1 MSRDILNQPAFA
13 PYNDGELSPGREV
26 ETDEQILDWVRADAE
41 TALHPSCTAAMGVE
55 ERSVVDPASMR
66 VHGLEGLRV
75 VDASVFPYVTNGN
88 IYAPVMMVAEKAAD
102 LIAGNTPLAP
112 ADVPWYRH
120 GVSPLHPPGD
130 TRNLED
136 AVMTATVEP
145 THSADQSTEGAD
157 GDVAVHVAGLWKIF
171 GPKADKIMKSGD
183 AQLSRKELQEKTGHV
198 VGIRDVSFDVAPGE
212 VFVVMGLS
220 GSGKSTLVRL
230 LTRLIE
236 PTAGT
241 VELFGEDITAMNDRA
256 LLDTRRRR
264 VSMVFQHFGLLP
276 HRKVVDNIAFGLEVR
291 GEGKTDRRNRA
302 QEMVDLVGLSG
313 YENNFPDQLSG
324 GMQQRVGLARA
335 LAADP
340 DILMFD
346 EPFSALD
353 PLIRRD
359 MQNEVIRLHHEVG
372 KTMVFITHDLAEA
385 LKLGD
390 RILIMRDGEI
400 VQIGS
405 PGRGGRCA
413 GRRLRPRLLQRR
425 TALARAHPQVGDA

>member
-1 MSRDILNQPAFA
+1 MTA
-13 PYNDGELSPGREV
+13 P
-26 ETDEQILDWVRADAE
+26 TTE
-41 TALHPSCTAAMGVE
+41 TATTTTSHGGGEPAVRVE
-55 ERSVVDPASMR
+55 
-66 VHGLEGLRV
+66 
-75 VDASVFPYVTNGN
+75 
-88 IYAPVMMVAEKAAD
+88 
-102 LIAGNTPLAP
+102 
-112 ADVPWYRH
+112 
-120 GVSPLHPPGD
+120 
-130 TRNLED
+130 
-136 AVMTATVEP
+136 
-145 THSADQSTEGAD
+145 
-157 GDVAVHVAGLWKIF
+157 GLWKIF
-171 GPKADKIMKSGD
+171 GPHAARIMQSDD
-183 AQLSRKELQEKTGHV
+183 AKLSRKELQERTGHV

-230 LTRLIE
+230 LNRLIE
-236 PTAGT
+236 PTAGKVT
-241 VELFGEDITAMNDRA
+241 LYGDDITAMSDKA
-256 LLDTRRRR
+256 LLETRRKR

-276 HRKVVDNIAFGLEVR
+276 HRKVIDNVAFGLEVR
-291 GEGKTDRRNRA
+291 GEGKSDRRNRA

-335 LAADP
+335 LASDP

-390 RILIMRDGEI
+390 RVLIMRDGEI

-405 PGRGGRCA
+405 PDQVVGAPADDYVRDFVSDVPRSHVLTLKWVMRDVQGSDV
-413 GRRLRPRLLQRR
+413 RPDSP
-425 TALARAHPQVGDA
+425 ALPCDQVVRDAARAVLDNRGPCRVVDGDKVVGVVDDEDILRVVVAEEGQR

>member
-1 MSRDILNQPAFA
+1 MEPAQVA
-13 PYNDGELSPGREV
+13 SDRNGAG
-26 ETDEQILDWVRADAE
+26 
-41 TALHPSCTAAMGVE
+41 TAV
-55 ERSVVDPASMR
+55 
-66 VHGLEGLRV
+66 
-75 VDASVFPYVTNGN
+75 
-88 IYAPVMMVAEKAAD
+88 
-102 LIAGNTPLAP
+102 
-112 ADVPWYRH
+112 
-120 GVSPLHPPGD
+120 
-130 TRNLED
+130 
-136 AVMTATVEP
+136 TVE
-145 THSADQSTEGAD
+145 
-157 GDVAVHVAGLWKIF
+157 GLWKIF
-171 GPKADKIMKSGD
+171 GPRGDKIMQTED
-183 AQLSRKELQEKTGHV
+183 AQLSRKDLQEKTGHV

-230 LTRLIE
+230 LNRLIE
-236 PTAGT
+236 PTSGKVT
-241 VELFGEDITAMNDRA
+241 LYGDDITAMSDKA

-276 HRKVVDNIAFGLEVR
+276 HRKVIDNVAFGLEVR
-291 GEGKTDRRNRA
+291 GEGKGDRRNRA

-335 LAADP
+335 LASDP
-340 DILMFD
+340 DIMMFD

-400 VQIGS
+400 VQIGTPDEVVGAPADDYVRDFVS
-405 PGRGGRCA
+405 DVPKSHVLTLKWVMRPADAASA
-413 GRRLRPRLLQRR
+413 GLDGPTLPADQIVRDAARVVLDHKGPCRVVDGDKVVGVVHEEDILRVVV
-425 TALARAHPQVGDA
+425 AEEEA

>member
-1 MSRDILNQPAFA
+1 
-13 PYNDGELSPGREV
+13 
-26 ETDEQILDWVRADAE
+26 
-41 TALHPSCTAAMGVE
+41 
-55 ERSVVDPASMR
+55 
-66 VHGLEGLRV
+66 
-75 VDASVFPYVTNGN
+75 
-88 IYAPVMMVAEKAAD
+88 
-102 LIAGNTPLAP
+102 
-112 ADVPWYRH
+112 
-120 GVSPLHPPGD
+120 
-130 TRNLED
+130 
-136 AVMTATVEP
+136 MTASTTP
-145 THSADQSTEGAD
+145 AAATDATAPHQSS
-157 GDVAVHVAGLWKIF
+157 AVHVDGLWKIF
-171 GPKADKIMKSGD
+171 GPRADRIIGTPE
-183 AQLSRKELQEKTGHV
+183 AHLPRRELQERTGHV

-236 PTAGT
+236 PTAGRIR
-241 VELFGEDITAMNDRA
+241 LYDEDITAMDDKA
-256 LLDTRRRR
+256 LLETRRRR

-276 HRKVVDNIAFGLEVR
+276 HRKVVDNVAFGLEVR
-291 GEGKTDRRNRA
+291 GETRRQRRDRA

-313 YENNFPDQLSG
+313 YENNFPDELSG

-359 MQNEVIRLHHEVG
+359 MQNEVIRLHREVG

-390 RILIMRDGEI
+390 RILIMRDGET
-400 VQIGS
+400 VQIGTPDEVVAAPADDYVRDFVS
-405 PGRGGRCA
+405 DVPRSHVLTLKWVMHEPDGNVVTDGPV
-413 GRRLRPRLLQRR
+413 LRPDQVVRD
-425 TALARAHPQVGDA
+425 AARIVLDHHGPCRVVADGRVVGVVDDEDILRVVVAEEQPA